1 MPSDRSYRS
10 GMPEPGFV
18 DPNRGFKRRPL
29 VEQPEPQ
36 QQEAEP
42 APQVVAPPVEPE
54 DEEPEPEPTA
64 P

>member
-29 VEQPEPQ
+29 VEQPEP
-36 QQEAEP
+36 P
-42 APQVVAPPVEPE
+42 S
-54 DEEPEPEPTA
+54 T
-64 P
+64 